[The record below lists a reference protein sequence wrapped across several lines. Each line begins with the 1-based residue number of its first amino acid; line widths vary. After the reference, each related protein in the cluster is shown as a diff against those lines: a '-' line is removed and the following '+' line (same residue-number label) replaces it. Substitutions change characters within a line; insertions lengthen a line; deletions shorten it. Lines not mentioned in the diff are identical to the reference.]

1 MSIILAQDL
10 MGPQHFLVGQ
20 LVSLLQV
27 FVSLKI
33 RPAPC
38 GRRPRVSRWLCVTR
52 AALIPRAQPRSLSCS
67 GQWGLGGSAPDAYR
81 KCFCTDTP
89 AWEGLGRPHGGS
101 GDAGPGVV
109 RLAKALL
116 PWTLFSCLGR
126 PGVGGLYQAGTD
138 SSEPRSLP
146 LAICDL
152 SKDALNSHG
161 KSATACFRAGVHP
174 GPKWI

>member
-1 MSIILAQDL
+1 MAFPLLIPEVSLSQEVSSPGRFLQEDPVSIILAQDL

-20 LVSLLQV
+20 LVYLLQV

-38 GRRPRVSRWLCVTR
+38 GRRPRVSRWLCVTG

-89 AWEGLGRPHGGS
+89 AWGGLGRPHGGFWGRWAWS
-101 GDAGPGVV
+101 RAAGKGPP
-109 RLAKALL
+109 ALDLVFL
-116 PWTLFSCLGR
+116 PWEARGR
-126 PGVGGLYQAGTD
+126 RTVPG
-138 SSEPRSLP
+138 
-146 LAICDL
+146 
-152 SKDALNSHG
+152 
-161 KSATACFRAGVHP
+161 
-174 GPKWI
+174 